1 MHKKTRSSL
10 KPLMLA
16 LHAETLV
23 HLTRSQLE
31 RVAGGAKPPTQA
43 TLCGTGCDN
52 TDFVCH

>member
-31 RVAGGAKPPTQA
+31 RVAGGALPPTQV
-43 TLCGTGCDN
+43 TLCGTGCN
-52 TDFVCH
+52 NSDFVCH

>member
-31 RVAGGAKPPTQA
+31 RVAGGAIPPTQA
-43 TLCGTGCDN
+43 TVCGTGCN
-52 TDFVCH
+52 NSDFVCH